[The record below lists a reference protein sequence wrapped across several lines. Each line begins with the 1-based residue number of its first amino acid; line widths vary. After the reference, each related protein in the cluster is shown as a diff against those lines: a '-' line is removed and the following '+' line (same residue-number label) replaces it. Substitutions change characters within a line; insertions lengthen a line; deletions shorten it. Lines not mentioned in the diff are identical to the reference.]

1 MKIDSLCQ
9 RVSSAS
15 KAITSN
21 IYLFVAIR
29 AKLKQGR
36 KHLAEK
42 PDPLITEKLE
52 KKFEQL

>member
-36 KHLAEK
+36 KHSAEK
-42 PDPLITEKLE
+42 PDPLMTEKLE

>member
-1 MKIDSLCQ
+1 
-9 RVSSAS
+9 
-15 KAITSN
+15 
-21 IYLFVAIR
+21 LFVAIR

-42 PDPLITEKLE
+42 PDPLMTEKLE